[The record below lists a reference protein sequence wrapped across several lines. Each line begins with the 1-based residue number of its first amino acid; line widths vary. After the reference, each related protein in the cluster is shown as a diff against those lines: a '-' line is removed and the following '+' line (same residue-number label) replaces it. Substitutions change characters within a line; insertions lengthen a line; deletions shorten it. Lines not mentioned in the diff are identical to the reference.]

1 MIDYV
6 NSVRYTIDHR
16 NKTIK
21 KYTLECAIGYY
32 ETLAKAKLEA
42 PEKFAELDEEM
53 KSFMGK
59 GNILDIVM
67 KSIIGEDDMPTVAK
81 TGAEKIL
88 GRKCEKRKATFGGIS
103 IEESIDP
110 TLIPPIIQ
118 NKDEFNSLLS
128 YLSKVMLK
136 FSDELRKP
144 EGGTPLK
151 FRIIIPVGPKIL
163 KVEQVAT
170 KVVQGP
176 IPASVFELP
185 KGYAMEDVGEK
196 KLKKLKEALVGRTN

>member
-1 MIDYV
+1 LFAEDLTIIYKIKQSGPFGSFSYISTQYYSAQYYFSQDSSPKLNENLAAELIDYV

-151 FRIIIPVGPKIL
+151 FRI
-163 KVEQVAT
+163 
-170 KVVQGP
+170 
-176 IPASVFELP
+176 
-185 KGYAMEDVGEK
+185 
-196 KLKKLKEALVGRTN
+196 